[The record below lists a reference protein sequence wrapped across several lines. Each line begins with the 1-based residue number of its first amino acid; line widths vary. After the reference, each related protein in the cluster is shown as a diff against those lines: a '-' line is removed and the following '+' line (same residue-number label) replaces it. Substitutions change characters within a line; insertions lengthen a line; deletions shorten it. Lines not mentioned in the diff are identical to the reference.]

1 MAESVSQCL
10 LESSRGREGRLC
22 LWRMWEGEGERVVDY
37 TLTKYQTLRSHF
49 AFEYAF
55 EYCNGIFSKGQYDI
69 LCVNY
74 EMRRCVL
81 CINVPVVAVVRQ
93 QKSFAVIRISYVL
106 PVLPVLPHGDMI
118 NIFKVLTE
126 S

>member
-1 MAESVSQCL
+1 MEDVG
-10 LESSRGREGRLC
+10 RGGR
-22 LWRMWEGEGERVVDY
+22 GERVVDY
-37 TLTKYQTLRSHF
+37 TLMKYQTLRSHY

-55 EYCNGIFSKGQYDI
+55 EYCNGIFSKGKYDI

-81 CINVPVVAVVRQ
+81 CITVPGDAVVRQ
-93 QKSFAVIRISYVL
+93 QKSFAIIRISY
-106 PVLPVLPHGDMI
+106 VLPHGDMI
-118 NIFKVLTE
+118 NMFKVLTE